1 MRAKITGNRS
11 KMRGN
16 KNRATEMRKQN
27 EEGESAKQTKRRVK
41 RPQKKSEREELVKLS
56 DKRQSNSRKRKIT
69 LVD

>member
-1 MRAKITGNRS
+1 
-11 KMRGN
+11 
-16 KNRATEMRKQN
+16 MRKQN

-69 LVD
+69 FLLARCP